1 MKTLNF
7 LSIFFLSMYIDKL
20 SLVKHVKKLVTII
33 FCALRKLT
41 FDKGY
46 TKTNRNGNAYGVS
59 YYIFCKKKILTFQ
72 RIEFRKWC
80 ISFD

>member
-46 TKTNRNGNAYGVS
+46 TKTNRNGYGVS
-59 YYIFCKKKILTFQ
+59 FHIIYFARKKY
-72 RIEFRKWC
+72 
-80 ISFD
+80 